1 MCTETILKTIQKT
14 CEGKCEY
21 FIHQSDTT
29 NSIYC
34 TLKWGNATTH
44 FRISDHKQK
53 PHKMRSFVYH
63 KGTKVTGMQR
73 FINNAIRDLKTKS
86 LYVLLESMPTITEYA

>member
-1 MCTETILKTIQKT
+1 MCTETILRTIQKT
-14 CEGKCEY
+14 CEGKCCYRVQLSE
-21 FIHQSDTT
+21 TT
-29 NSIYC
+29 NSVYC
-34 TLKWGNATTH
+34 TLWWGNARTH

-63 KGTKVTGMQR
+63 KGTKVAGMER

-86 LYVLLESMPTITEYA
+86 LYVLLENMPTIIEYA